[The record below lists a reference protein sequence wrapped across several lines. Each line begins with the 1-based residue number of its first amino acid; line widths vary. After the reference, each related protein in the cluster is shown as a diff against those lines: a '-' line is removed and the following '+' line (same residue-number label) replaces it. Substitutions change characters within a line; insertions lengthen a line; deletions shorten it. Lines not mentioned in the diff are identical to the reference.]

1 MQLYKKVGDGEAV
14 AVGAAEQVG
23 TADGWSKTWSDLPV
37 YENGTAIKYYVIET
51 LPEDSEYT
59 KSGDGEGTGI
69 LASDKE
75 NLGTITITNSYES
88 EQTEIAVTKIWNDN
102 FDEEKLRPESITV
115 SLLANGE
122 VVAEQKITSK
132 DGWVFTFKELPV
144 YEDGKKITYTVEEK
158 PVADYEAPVI
168 TGSAEKG
175 FAIKNTHVT
184 QPKPTPVP
192 YYFKFT
198 FTKLWQ
204 GDHGDSIDWV
214 LYKPDGTVAHKKFDK
229 KVLSENEWYYEA
241 WFATDAEYYILE
253 TVPEGYKVRYENVGA
268 HAGETDRCYNGGT
281 IINYKVPKTGDSANL
296 WLWAVMVLAG
306 AGAVCGVVVY
316 SKKKKEKK

>member
-1 MQLYKKVGDGEAV
+1 ML
-14 AVGAAEQVG
+14 
-23 TADGWSKTWSDLPV
+23 
-37 YENGTAIKYYVIET
+37 
-51 LPEDSEYT
+51 
-59 KSGDGEGTGI
+59 
-69 LASDKE
+69 
-75 NLGTITITNSYES
+75 
-88 EQTEIAVTKIWNDN
+88 
-102 FDEEKLRPESITV
+102 FR
-115 SLLANGE
+115 
-122 VVAEQKITSK
+122 
-132 DGWVFTFKELPV
+132 
-144 YEDGKKITYTVEEK
+144 
-158 PVADYEAPVI
+158 
-168 TGSAEKG
+168 
-175 FAIKNTHVT
+175 
-184 QPKPTPVP
+184 
-192 YYFKFT
+192 
-198 FTKLWQ
+198 
-204 GDHGDSIDWV
+204 SIDWV